1 MSPIKLPAAVTLALL
16 GAAVAVAGDARAQ
29 SCGMGEVDFYTQE
42 RMNVAS
48 ADDMLERGEAQKAA
62 WLLQRTWPRLHEA
75 VPVASSLPHI
85 AAGVRLMALAAV
97 RSDGDVR
104 SGLGWSSW
112 TPLER
117 SLNVSWGV
125 QRLRMLSKAD
135 PSSTLAKTD
144 LGEALS
150 RSPRTREEAR
160 TILESLD
167 ASNAVATP
175 EGYAAL
181 ASLRSAAG
189 DAMGAQIA
197 SAACQRRAYANPAVQ
212 CAAAVPA
219 IHSELTATR

>member
-1 MSPIKLPAAVTLALL
+1 MSPFKLPAAVTLALL
-16 GAAVAVAGDARAQ
+16 GAAVAVAGDAQAQ
-29 SCGMGEVDFYTQE
+29 SCGMGEVDWYTQE
-42 RMNVAS
+42 RANVAS

-75 VPVASSLPHI
+75 VPVADSLPQI
-85 AAGVRLMALAAV
+85 ASGVRLMALAAV

-117 SLNVSWGV
+117 SLNVRWGV

-135 PSSTLAKTD
+135 PSSTLARTD

-150 RSPRTREEAR
+150 RLPATREEAR
-160 TILESLD
+160 TILEALD

-189 DAMGAQIA
+189 DAMGAQVA
-197 SAACQRRAYANPAVQ
+197 TAECQRRAYASPAVQ
-212 CAAAVPA
+212 CAAAASIRPV
-219 IHSELTATR
+219 LTAAR